1 MTIDKQTDALIFDMD
16 GTLWDAVDTY
26 ATIWNMA
33 FAEIGSTTRI
43 SRSELLAY
51 MGTPI
56 DKILAHFVP
65 EPYTQAFIE
74 AINRLE
80 VSELPRLG
88 GTLYPG
94 VTEGITTLAQH
105 YKLFILSNCDERE
118 LPIFI
123 RYAGLTSCITDVL
136 SYGDTRLQKAENM
149 QLLSQ
154 RYNLRHPVY
163 VGDTDGDSRES
174 RRAAIPFVW
183 VSYGFGKTNDYD
195 LQFDSFEALTR
206 HFISL
211 KTNNTL

>member
-1 MTIDKQTDALIFDMD
+1 MVIDNLTDALIFDMD
-16 GTLWDAVDTY
+16 GTLWDAVETY

-33 FAEIGSTTRI
+33 FEEIGSTTRI
-43 SRSELLAY
+43 GRNELLAY

-65 EPYTQAFIE
+65 EGYAQSFIE

-80 VSELPRLG
+80 VSELPRRG

-94 VTEGITTLAQH
+94 VTDGIAKLAQY
-105 YKLFILSNCDERE
+105 YKLFVLSNCDERE
-118 LPIFI
+118 LPIFV
-123 RYAGLTSCITDVL
+123 RYAGITPYITDVL

-154 RYNLRHPVY
+154 RHNLRHPIY

-174 RRAAIPFVW
+174 RRADIPFVW
-183 VSYGFGKTNDYD
+183 VSYGFGKTDDYD
-195 LQFDSFEALTR
+195 LRFDSFDALAR

>member
-1 MTIDKQTDALIFDMD
+1 MTIDTQTDALIFDMD

-26 ATIWNMA
+26 AAIWNMA
-33 FAEIGSTTRI
+33 FKEIGSTTRI
-43 SRSELLAY
+43 GRSELLAY
-51 MGTPI
+51 MGTRI

-94 VTEGITTLAQH
+94 VTEGIAALARH

-118 LPIFI
+118 LPIFV
-123 RYAGLTSCITDVL
+123 RYAGLTSYITDIL

-154 RYNLRHPVY
+154 RHNLRHPIY
-163 VGDTDGDSRES
+163 VGDTHGGTVDASFTTVMNKTMLKIVVWYDNES
-174 RRAAIPFVW
+174 
-183 VSYGFGKTNDYD
+183 GFTHQ
-195 LQFDSFEALTR
+195 LARLIRLVASHLEA
-206 HFISL
+206 
-211 KTNNTL
+211 